1 MIFSDMKSR
10 YEKRKDFSKYRSIK
24 RLWSISLPNYIE
36 YVGKVNYLI
45 LCDIHN
51 LCEKVEIKD
60 VRCFSE

>member
-1 MIFSDMKSR
+1 MISSDMKSR

-45 LCDIHN
+45 LCDIHYVKKKI
-51 LCEKVEIKD
+51 ESRD
-60 VRCFSE
+60 